1 MRSRS
6 FLVLVVVFLICGTL
20 VAQAAG
26 RIRRPKG
33 KGTKKTLA
41 LVKGQGPVR
50 GKDQVK
56 GQGPVKGQDLGKSQ
70 DPVKAQL
77 PDKGQDLVK
86 GEDSVKGQDPFKPQL
101 PDKLQDPVKA
111 QPAIKRLILLT
122 KPGSCPRILIRCL
135 MVNPPNRCL
144 SDAQCPGVKKCCEG
158 FCGKACMD
166 PK

>member
-33 KGTKKTLA
+33 KGTKKILA

-56 GQGPVKGQDLGKSQ
+56 GQDPVKGQDLVKSQ

-77 PDKGQDLVK
+77 PDKGQDL
-86 GEDSVKGQDPFKPQL
+86 
-101 PDKLQDPVKA
+101 VKA

-144 SDAQCPGVKKCCEG
+144 SDAQCPGLKKCCEG

>member
-1 MRSRS
+1 MGLNVGM
-6 FLVLVVVFLICGTL
+6 FLLSTG
-20 VAQAAG
+20 
-26 RIRRPKG
+26 RPKG
-33 KGTKKTLA
+33 KGTKKILA

-77 PDKGQDLVK
+77 PDKG
-86 GEDSVKGQDPFKPQL
+86 
-101 PDKLQDPVKA
+101 QDPVKA

-144 SDAQCPGVKKCCEG
+144 SDAQCPGLKKCCEG

>member
-6 FLVLVVVFLICGTL
+6 FLVLVAVFLICETL
-20 VAQAAG
+20 VAQ
-26 RIRRPKG
+26 RPEKIRRPKG

-77 PDKGQDLVK
+77 PDKG
-86 GEDSVKGQDPFKPQL
+86 
-101 PDKLQDPVKA
+101 QDPVKA

>member
-20 VAQAAG
+20 VVQAAG

-77 PDKGQDLVK
+77 PDKGQD
-86 GEDSVKGQDPFKPQL
+86 
-101 PDKLQDPVKA
+101 PVKA

-158 FCGKACMD
+158 FCGKDCMD

>member
-6 FLVLVVVFLICGTL
+6 FLVLVAVFLICETL
-20 VAQAAG
+20 VAQ
-26 RIRRPKG
+26 RPEKIRRPKG

-77 PDKGQDLVK
+77 PDKGQDL
-86 GEDSVKGQDPFKPQL
+86 
-101 PDKLQDPVKA
+101 VKA

>member
-86 GEDSVKGQDPFKPQL
+86 
-101 PDKLQDPVKA
+101 A